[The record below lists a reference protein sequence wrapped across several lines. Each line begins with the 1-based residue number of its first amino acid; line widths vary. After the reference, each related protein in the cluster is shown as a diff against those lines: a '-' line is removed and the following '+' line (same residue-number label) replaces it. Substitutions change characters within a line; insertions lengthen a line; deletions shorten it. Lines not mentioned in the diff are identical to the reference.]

1 MKNTIFNVISQLRTA
16 LLPIGIPIYKEVK
29 KDAETGKCFVLT
41 YVPLRKSNLSSTND
55 VVILLYLPKIGGLT
69 DMVSVESYSNT
80 ISSTLKSF
88 AAVNGMINFNEN
100 VDPTTDNLDTNY
112 TVTLFKIRTINY

>member
-1 MKNTIFNVISQLRTA
+1 MKNTIFSVINQLKTS
-16 LLPIGIPIYKEVK
+16 LTSIGIPIYKEVK

-41 YVPLRKSNLSSTND
+41 YVPIKKTNLSSTND
-55 VVILLYLPKIGGLT
+55 VIILLYLPKIAGLT
-69 DMVSVESYSNT
+69 DIVSVESYSGT
-80 ISSTLKSF
+80 ISTKLKAF
-88 AAVNGMINFNEN
+88 AATTGMINFNEN